1 MIQEKIL
8 MDQVEVKYAPGMRII
23 VRGEEWLVKKVE
35 TNSLGNQTLHVIGL
49 SQLVKD
55 YESMFLVDVEDDI
68 EIVDP
73 AKVTLVPDN
82 SAFFRKSKVYIES
95 QWRGKIPT
103 DNKIHIGNKAAMDL
117 MSYQLEPAQMAL
129 NKTRQRI
136 LIADTVGLGKT
147 LEAGILMS
155 ELIARG
161 KGKRI
166 LVVTVKS
173 MMTQF
178 QKEMWNRFTIPLVRL
193 DSSRIQSVRAKLPTN
208 YNPFFYYDKT
218 IISVDT
224 LKNDLDYRTHLENA
238 WWDIIVIDEAH
249 NVAKRGDRSSQR
261 SKLASLLANR
271 SDTLIMLTA
280 TPHDG
285 KGQSVASLMNMLDP
299 TAIADEEN
307 YTKDDIEGLLI
318 RRFKK
323 DIQDQVSG
331 AFKERVITIERC
343 AASAR
348 EEAAYDIFADMK
360 LQMDE
365 SRTRGKGILF
375 KTSLEKSLFSSPAA
389 CIKSIDARIRKLEK
403 KYPDGDMP
411 DIVTLKELKAALE
424 LISPA
429 DFSRYAKLLKL
440 LNSTEYGWSP
450 SKNNDRLVIFTERIE
465 TMKYLAENL
474 KKDLGLKDNQLE
486 VMHGGMS
493 DKELQR
499 IVDEFGRAESPI
511 RVIVASD
518 VASEGI
524 NLHYL
529 SHRLIH
535 FDIPWSLMVFQQRNG
550 RVDRYGQTE
559 QPDIRYMLID
569 SDNPRIKGDARIM
582 EILVKKEEQALKNI
596 GDPAML
602 FGKFNQEEEE
612 TAKVIESG
620 AGAAAFEKLL
630 DSDEEEFDPL
640 ELLMGLGDE
649 KEVKVEYSDEE
660 TLFSD
665 IDYMT
670 YYGYPENLEEYKKA
684 IEQPSMYDAFTIEAL
699 KAHIFDPKY
708 TKLITK
714 ARLRNCAMLQ
724 IVDLMSISRPSSAKE
739 RRGRIS
745 YSDLGINQMGAVYE
759 ALLSYRGF
767 IAEEDLYEVKRAGD
781 KFNELDVGY
790 FVKENELVNYDE
802 KTERVRYESGEKKG
816 QLRMYEKGTF
826 IYRLAGRE
834 REKSASYYTPE
845 VLTKCLVKYALKELL
860 KDKTAD
866 EILHLTVCEPAMGSA
881 AFLNEAINQLA
892 EAYLTKK
899 QEELGETIS
908 YDKRFEELQKVKMF
922 IADRNVYGCDLN
934 PVAVELAEV
943 SLWLNTIYKGAY
955 VPWFGTQLVNGNS
968 LIGARRQVYSQ
979 AALESGKWYEKAPR
993 RIMPNEA
1000 RTRDRQQK
1008 RTKEV
1013 YHFLLGDPGMANY
1026 SDKVIKSLEPDKIK
1040 YIKEWNKKFTSKFDE
1055 DDIETVLRLS
1065 DIIDDL
1071 WKRTVELRKKV
1082 EELLTI
1088 AACLNSV
1095 VFDFYIKTFGKED
1108 LYENTLGNLPL
1119 FDGKLIKYLWSRVLL
1134 LNAIG
1139 NEYDELV
1146 EYILP
1151 NIDVNDSWARNNER
1165 LPKMSFF
1172 EILSDK
1178 HFVASDY
1185 ARRELLLEIDVLVSI
1200 MLGISIADLQ
1210 NIYRLQFPV
1219 MKQYEEDT
1227 WYDIDGKIVYTCNK
1241 NIPSL
1246 SRKEWEDKMEQS
1258 QIITIIECNSEN
1270 GIKEKEIMFKAPFIC
1285 ANRLSDYEEAWENFT
1300 RL

>member
-1 MIQEKIL
+1 MMQEKIL
-8 MDQVEVKYAPGMRII
+8 MEQVEVKYAPGMRII
-23 VRGEEWLVKKVE
+23 VRGEEWMVKKVE

-55 YESMFLVDVEDDI
+55 YESMFLVDIEDDI

-224 LKNDLDYRTHLENA
+224 LKNDLDYRTHLEHA

-429 DFSRYAKLLKL
+429 DFSRYTKLLKL

-465 TMKYLAENL
+465 TMRYLAENL

-620 AGAAAFEKLL
+620 AGAEAFEKLL

-665 IDYMT
+665 IDYLKNALDIFT
-670 YYGYPENLEEYKKA
+670 DTEEIK
-684 IEQPSMYDAFTIEAL
+684 
-699 KAHIFDPKY
+699 
-708 TKLITK
+708 
-714 ARLRNCAMLQ
+714 
-724 IVDLMSISRPSSAKE
+724 
-739 RRGRIS
+739 
-745 YSDLGINQMGAVYE
+745 YSDLSRTQGVEIKLTDNVKKRIKKLIPPEAMPSDDYLRLSPDREYCLNDMKRCMQNDLAETAWPATQYLWKLHPIFNWIEDKAGVFYKRSEVPVLGSINCIG
-759 ALLSYRGF
+759 
-767 IAEEDLYEVKRAGD
+767 AEETLFIVAGLIPNRKSTTVVDEWFGVLYKNDQFDSILSMSEVLQKTHLNVKVPNTQNVSEEQIARGQKLLGDVVDRAKKIMAD
-781 KFNELDVGY
+781 KCAEY
-790 FVKENELVNYDE
+790 KE
-802 KTERVRYESGEKKG
+802 KTEPYIYEEMERLEQLEQRHKDAQLTLFDLGIPGMERKKSEK
-816 QLRMYEKGTF
+816 
-826 IYRLAGRE
+826 E
-834 REKSASYYTPE
+834 RE
-845 VLTKCLVKYALKELL
+845 
-860 KDKTAD
+860 
-866 EILHLTVCEPAMGSA
+866 I
-881 AFLNEAINQLA
+881 EAIFTNFMDW
-892 EAYLTKK
+892 E
-899 QEELGETIS
+899 
-908 YDKRFEELQKVKMF
+908 
-922 IADRNVYGCDLN
+922 
-934 PVAVELAEV
+934 
-943 SLWLNTIYKGAY
+943 
-955 VPWFGTQLVNGNS
+955 
-968 LIGARRQVYSQ
+968 
-979 AALESGKWYEKAPR
+979 
-993 RIMPNEA
+993 
-1000 RTRDRQQK
+1000 RD
-1008 RTKEV
+1008 T
-1013 YHFLLGDPGMANY
+1013 
-1026 SDKVIKSLEPDKIK
+1026 
-1040 YIKEWNKKFTSKFDE
+1040 
-1055 DDIETVLRLS
+1055 
-1065 DIIDDL
+1065 
-1071 WKRTVELRKKV
+1071 
-1082 EELLTI
+1082 
-1088 AACLNSV
+1088 
-1095 VFDFYIKTFGKED
+1095 
-1108 LYENTLGNLPL
+1108 
-1119 FDGKLIKYLWSRVLL
+1119 
-1134 LNAIG
+1134 
-1139 NEYDELV
+1139 
-1146 EYILP
+1146 
-1151 NIDVNDSWARNNER
+1151 
-1165 LPKMSFF
+1165 
-1172 EILSDK
+1172 
-1178 HFVASDY
+1178 
-1185 ARRELLLEIDVLVSI
+1185 LEIEENPYI
-1200 MLGISIADLQ
+1200 RIIAVVTGV
-1210 NIYRLQFPV
+1210 R
-1219 MKQYEEDT
+1219 
-1227 WYDIDGKIVYTCNK
+1227 
-1241 NIPSL
+1241 
-1246 SRKEWEDKMEQS
+1246 
-1258 QIITIIECNSEN
+1258 
-1270 GIKEKEIMFKAPFIC
+1270 
-1285 ANRLSDYEEAWENFT
+1285 
-1300 RL
+1300 

>member
-1 MIQEKIL
+1 MK
-8 MDQVEVKYAPGMRII
+8 QVEVKFAPGMRII

-55 YESMFLVDVEDDI
+55 YESMFLVDIEDDI

-403 KYPDGDMP
+403 KYPDGNMP

-465 TMKYLAENL
+465 TMRYLAENL
-474 KKDLGLKDNQLE
+474 KKDLELKDNQLE
-486 VMHGGMS
+486 VMHSRHEESTFMAMTVLLHKESLCPADGTIVLDSLDENSHKHSAGVS
-493 DKELQR
+493 DALKYALR
-499 IVDEFGRAESPI
+499 ESI
-511 RVIVASD
+511 EILGNEVIYD
-518 VASEGI
+518 MKTRQGI
-524 NLHYL
+524 NL
-529 SHRLIH
+529 
-535 FDIPWSLMVFQQRNG
+535 DENP
-550 RVDRYGQTE
+550 VDASELTLE
-559 QPDIRYMLID
+559 CLRYMYRFLF
-569 SDNPRIKGDARIM
+569 
-582 EILVKKEEQALKNI
+582 
-596 GDPAML
+596 ML
-602 FGKFNQEEEE
+602 F
-612 TAKVIESG
+612 IEARPELGYAPMKSQTYVKG
-620 AGAAAFEKLL
+620 YSLEGLRDVCDQVKEDSEVLSEGYYIDDTLKKL
-630 DSDEEEFDPL
+630 FH
-640 ELLMGLGDE
+640 
-649 KEVKVEYSDEE
+649 
-660 TLFSD
+660 
-665 IDYMT
+665 MT
-670 YYGYPENLEEYKKA
+670 YFGYPENLEEYKKA
-684 IEQPSMYDAFTIEAL
+684 IEIEKTSMHDVFTIEAL
-699 KAHIFDPKY
+699 KAHIFDPEY

-714 ARLRNCAMLQ
+714 AKLRNSAMLQ
-724 IVDLMSISRPSSAKE
+724 IVDLMSISRPRNSKE
-739 RRGRIS
+739 RKGRIS
-745 YSDLGINQMGAVYE
+745 YSALGINQMGAVYE

-767 IAEEDLYEVKRAGD
+767 IAKEDLYEVKRAGD

-790 FVKENELVNYDE
+790 FVKENEVENYDE
-802 KTERVRYESGEKKG
+802 KTERARYESGENKG
-816 QLRMYEKGTF
+816 QLRMYEKGSF

-834 REKSASYYTPE
+834 REKSASFYTPE

-979 AALESGKWYEKAPR
+979 SQLESGKWYNKAPR
-993 RIMPNEA
+993 RIMPGE
-1000 RTRDRQQK
+1000 D
-1008 RTKEV
+1008 RTKKGQHE
-1013 YHFLLGDPGMANY
+1013 HT
-1026 SDKVIKSLEPDKIK
+1026 K
-1040 YIKEWNKKFTSKFDE
+1040 
-1055 DDIETVLRLS
+1055 
-1065 DIIDDL
+1065 
-1071 WKRTVELRKKV
+1071 
-1082 EELLTI
+1082 EELL
-1088 AACLNSV
+1088 
-1095 VFDFYIKTFGKED
+1095 
-1108 LYENTLGNLPL
+1108 
-1119 FDGKLIKYLWSRVLL
+1119 
-1134 LNAIG
+1134 
-1139 NEYDELV
+1139 
-1146 EYILP
+1146 
-1151 NIDVNDSWARNNER
+1151 
-1165 LPKMSFF
+1165 
-1172 EILSDK
+1172 
-1178 HFVASDY
+1178 
-1185 ARRELLLEIDVLVSI
+1185 
-1200 MLGISIADLQ
+1200 ML
-1210 NIYRLQFPV
+1210 
-1219 MKQYEEDT
+1219 
-1227 WYDIDGKIVYTCNK
+1227 
-1241 NIPSL
+1241 
-1246 SRKEWEDKMEQS
+1246 
-1258 QIITIIECNSEN
+1258 
-1270 GIKEKEIMFKAPFIC
+1270 
-1285 ANRLSDYEEAWENFT
+1285 
-1300 RL
+1300 

>member
-1 MIQEKIL
+1 

-23 VRGEEWLVKKVE
+23 VRGEEWMVKKVE
-35 TNSLGNQTLHVIGL
+35 TNSLGNQTLHVIGI

-95 QWRGKIPT
+95 KWRGKIPT

-343 AASAR
+343 AA
-348 EEAAYDIFADMK
+348 YDIFADMK

-465 TMKYLAENL
+465 TMRYLAENL

-612 TAKVIESG
+612 EETAKVIESG

-665 IDYMT
+665 IDYLKNALDIFT
-670 YYGYPENLEEYKKA
+670 DTEEIK
-684 IEQPSMYDAFTIEAL
+684 
-699 KAHIFDPKY
+699 
-708 TKLITK
+708 
-714 ARLRNCAMLQ
+714 
-724 IVDLMSISRPSSAKE
+724 
-739 RRGRIS
+739 
-745 YSDLGINQMGAVYE
+745 YSDLSGTRGVEIKLTDNVKKRIKKLIPPE
-759 ALLSYRGF
+759 AMPSDDYLRLSPDREYCLNDMKRCMQNDLAETAWPATQYLWKLHPIFNWIEDKAGVFYKRSEVPVLGLTNSIGTEEILF
-767 IAEEDLYEVKRAGD
+767 IVAGLIPNRKSTTVVDEWFGVLYKND
-781 KFNELDVGY
+781 QFDSIL
-790 FVKENELVNYDE
+790 
-802 KTERVRYESGEKKG
+802 S
-816 QLRMYEKGTF
+816 M
-826 IYRLAGRE
+826 
-834 REKSASYYTPE
+834 SE
-845 VLTKCLVKYALKELL
+845 VLQKTHLNVKVPN
-860 KDKTAD
+860 TQN
-866 EILHLTVCEPAMGSA
+866 VS
-881 AFLNEAINQLA
+881 
-892 EAYLTKK
+892 
-899 QEELGETIS
+899 EEQIARG
-908 YDKRFEELQKVKMF
+908 QK
-922 IADRNVYGCDLN
+922 
-934 PVAVELAEV
+934 
-943 SLWLNTIYKGAY
+943 
-955 VPWFGTQLVNGNS
+955 
-968 LIGARRQVYSQ
+968 
-979 AALESGKWYEKAPR
+979 
-993 RIMPNEA
+993 
-1000 RTRDRQQK
+1000 
-1008 RTKEV
+1008 
-1013 YHFLLGDPGMANY
+1013 LLGDVVNRAKKIMADKCAEYKEKTDPYIYEEMERLEQLEQRHKDAQLSFFDLGIPGM
-1026 SDKVIKSLEPDKIK
+1026 E
-1040 YIKEWNKKFTSKFDE
+1040 
-1055 DDIETVLRLS
+1055 
-1065 DIIDDL
+1065 
-1071 WKRTVELRKKV
+1071 RKKS
-1082 EELLTI
+1082 E
-1088 AACLNSV
+1088 
-1095 VFDFYIKTFGKED
+1095 KER
-1108 LYENTLGNLPL
+1108 E
-1119 FDGKLIKYLWSRVLL
+1119 IE
-1134 LNAIG
+1134 AIFT
-1139 NEYDELV
+1139 NFMDWEKDT
-1146 EYILP
+1146 
-1151 NIDVNDSWARNNER
+1151 
-1165 LPKMSFF
+1165 
-1172 EILSDK
+1172 
-1178 HFVASDY
+1178 
-1185 ARRELLLEIDVLVSI
+1185 LEIEENPYI
-1200 MLGISIADLQ
+1200 RIIAVVTGV
-1210 NIYRLQFPV
+1210 R
-1219 MKQYEEDT
+1219 
-1227 WYDIDGKIVYTCNK
+1227 
-1241 NIPSL
+1241 
-1246 SRKEWEDKMEQS
+1246 
-1258 QIITIIECNSEN
+1258 
-1270 GIKEKEIMFKAPFIC
+1270 
-1285 ANRLSDYEEAWENFT
+1285 
-1300 RL
+1300 

>member
-1 MIQEKIL
+1 ME
-8 MDQVEVKYAPGMRII
+8 QVEVKYAPGMRII
-23 VRGEEWLVKKVE
+23 VRGEEWMVKKVE

-55 YESMFLVDVEDDI
+55 YESMFLVDIEDDI

-161 KGKRI
+161 KGI

-224 LKNDLDYRTHLENA
+224 LKNDLDYRTHLEHA

-429 DFSRYAKLLKL
+429 DFSRYTKLLKL

-465 TMKYLAENL
+465 TMRYLAENL

-620 AGAAAFEKLL
+620 AGAEAFEKLL

-665 IDYMT
+665 IDYLKNALDIFT
-670 YYGYPENLEEYKKA
+670 DTEEIK
-684 IEQPSMYDAFTIEAL
+684 
-699 KAHIFDPKY
+699 
-708 TKLITK
+708 
-714 ARLRNCAMLQ
+714 
-724 IVDLMSISRPSSAKE
+724 
-739 RRGRIS
+739 
-745 YSDLGINQMGAVYE
+745 YSDLSRTQGVEIKLTDNVKKRIKKLIPPEAMPSDDYLRLSPDREYCLNDMKRCMQNDLAETAWPATQYLWKLHPIFNWIEDKAGVFYKRSEVPVLGSINCIG
-759 ALLSYRGF
+759 
-767 IAEEDLYEVKRAGD
+767 AEETLFIVAGLIPNRKSTTVVDEWFGVLYKNDQFDSILSMSEVLQKTHLNVKVPNTQNVSEEQIARGQKLLGDVVDRAKKIMAD
-781 KFNELDVGY
+781 KCAEY
-790 FVKENELVNYDE
+790 KE
-802 KTERVRYESGEKKG
+802 KTEPYIYEEMERLEQLEQRHKDAQLTLFDLGIPGMERKKSEK
-816 QLRMYEKGTF
+816 
-826 IYRLAGRE
+826 E
-834 REKSASYYTPE
+834 RE
-845 VLTKCLVKYALKELL
+845 
-860 KDKTAD
+860 
-866 EILHLTVCEPAMGSA
+866 I
-881 AFLNEAINQLA
+881 EAIFTNFMDW
-892 EAYLTKK
+892 E
-899 QEELGETIS
+899 
-908 YDKRFEELQKVKMF
+908 
-922 IADRNVYGCDLN
+922 
-934 PVAVELAEV
+934 
-943 SLWLNTIYKGAY
+943 
-955 VPWFGTQLVNGNS
+955 
-968 LIGARRQVYSQ
+968 
-979 AALESGKWYEKAPR
+979 
-993 RIMPNEA
+993 
-1000 RTRDRQQK
+1000 RD
-1008 RTKEV
+1008 T
-1013 YHFLLGDPGMANY
+1013 
-1026 SDKVIKSLEPDKIK
+1026 
-1040 YIKEWNKKFTSKFDE
+1040 
-1055 DDIETVLRLS
+1055 
-1065 DIIDDL
+1065 
-1071 WKRTVELRKKV
+1071 
-1082 EELLTI
+1082 
-1088 AACLNSV
+1088 
-1095 VFDFYIKTFGKED
+1095 
-1108 LYENTLGNLPL
+1108 
-1119 FDGKLIKYLWSRVLL
+1119 
-1134 LNAIG
+1134 
-1139 NEYDELV
+1139 
-1146 EYILP
+1146 
-1151 NIDVNDSWARNNER
+1151 
-1165 LPKMSFF
+1165 
-1172 EILSDK
+1172 
-1178 HFVASDY
+1178 
-1185 ARRELLLEIDVLVSI
+1185 LEIEENPYI
-1200 MLGISIADLQ
+1200 RIIAVVTGV
-1210 NIYRLQFPV
+1210 R
-1219 MKQYEEDT
+1219 
-1227 WYDIDGKIVYTCNK
+1227 
-1241 NIPSL
+1241 
-1246 SRKEWEDKMEQS
+1246 
-1258 QIITIIECNSEN
+1258 
-1270 GIKEKEIMFKAPFIC
+1270 
-1285 ANRLSDYEEAWENFT
+1285 
-1300 RL
+1300 

>member
-1 MIQEKIL
+1 MK
-8 MDQVEVKYAPGMRII
+8 QVEVKYAPGMRII

-55 YESMFLVDVEDDI
+55 YESMFLVDIEDDI

-389 CIKSIDARIRKLEK
+389 CIKSIDGRIRKLEK
-403 KYPDGDMP
+403 KYPDGNMP

-465 TMKYLAENL
+465 TMRYLAENL
-474 KKDLGLKDNQLE
+474 KKDLELRDNQLE

-493 DKELQR
+493 DRELQR

-665 IDYMT
+665 IDYLKNALDIFT
-670 YYGYPENLEEYKKA
+670 DIEEIK
-684 IEQPSMYDAFTIEAL
+684 
-699 KAHIFDPKY
+699 
-708 TKLITK
+708 
-714 ARLRNCAMLQ
+714 
-724 IVDLMSISRPSSAKE
+724 
-739 RRGRIS
+739 
-745 YSDLGINQMGAVYE
+745 YSDLSRTQGVEIKLTDNVKKRIKKLIPPEAMPSDDYLRLSPDREYCLNDMKRCMQNDLAETAWPATQYLWKLHPIFNWIEDKAGVFYKRSEVPVLGLTNSIGAEDILFIVAGLIPNRKSTTVVDEWFGVLYKNDQFDNI
-759 ALLSYRGF
+759 LSMSEVLQKTHLNVKVPNTQNVSEEQ
-767 IAEEDLYEVKRAGD
+767 IAEGQNLLEDVVDRARKIMAD
-781 KFNELDVGY
+781 KCAEY
-790 FVKENELVNYDE
+790 KE
-802 KTERVRYESGEKKG
+802 KTEPYIYEEMERLEQLEQRHKDAQLTLYDLGIPGMERKKSEK
-816 QLRMYEKGTF
+816 
-826 IYRLAGRE
+826 E
-834 REKSASYYTPE
+834 RE
-845 VLTKCLVKYALKELL
+845 
-860 KDKTAD
+860 
-866 EILHLTVCEPAMGSA
+866 I
-881 AFLNEAINQLA
+881 EAIFTNFMDW
-892 EAYLTKK
+892 E
-899 QEELGETIS
+899 
-908 YDKRFEELQKVKMF
+908 
-922 IADRNVYGCDLN
+922 
-934 PVAVELAEV
+934 
-943 SLWLNTIYKGAY
+943 
-955 VPWFGTQLVNGNS
+955 
-968 LIGARRQVYSQ
+968 
-979 AALESGKWYEKAPR
+979 
-993 RIMPNEA
+993 
-1000 RTRDRQQK
+1000 RD
-1008 RTKEV
+1008 T
-1013 YHFLLGDPGMANY
+1013 
-1026 SDKVIKSLEPDKIK
+1026 
-1040 YIKEWNKKFTSKFDE
+1040 
-1055 DDIETVLRLS
+1055 
-1065 DIIDDL
+1065 
-1071 WKRTVELRKKV
+1071 
-1082 EELLTI
+1082 
-1088 AACLNSV
+1088 
-1095 VFDFYIKTFGKED
+1095 
-1108 LYENTLGNLPL
+1108 
-1119 FDGKLIKYLWSRVLL
+1119 
-1134 LNAIG
+1134 
-1139 NEYDELV
+1139 
-1146 EYILP
+1146 
-1151 NIDVNDSWARNNER
+1151 
-1165 LPKMSFF
+1165 
-1172 EILSDK
+1172 
-1178 HFVASDY
+1178 
-1185 ARRELLLEIDVLVSI
+1185 LEIEENPYI
-1200 MLGISIADLQ
+1200 RIIAVVTGV
-1210 NIYRLQFPV
+1210 R
-1219 MKQYEEDT
+1219 
-1227 WYDIDGKIVYTCNK
+1227 
-1241 NIPSL
+1241 
-1246 SRKEWEDKMEQS
+1246 
-1258 QIITIIECNSEN
+1258 
-1270 GIKEKEIMFKAPFIC
+1270 
-1285 ANRLSDYEEAWENFT
+1285 
-1300 RL
+1300 